1 MDQANIRSFIGVAIA
16 LLLAAGIAFAGSQG
30 STSVNG
36 IPLFALCVAI
46 AFLIQW
52 IVFIPSYLKQ
62 TETYYDLTGSITYI
76 TVVLTA
82 VLLSSPAGTRA
93 LLLMA
98 MIVVWAIRLGSFLFR
113 RILAAGEDRRF
124 RDLKTSF
131 SSFLLTWTLQ
141 GLWVTFS
148 LAAALA
154 AITSDLE
161 VNLGIYAVIGF
172 FVWLFGFG
180 IEVVAD
186 RQKSQFRAVPEN
198 ADKFINV
205 GLWSWSRHPN
215 YFGEI
220 VLWIGVA
227 IISLPILQGWQW
239 LTLISPVFIY
249 VLLTQIS
256 GVPLLEARADE
267 KWGGQADYEEYKA
280 RTSVLIPRPPSEQ

>member
-1 MDQANIRSFIGVAIA
+1 MDQANIRSFIGVAFA